1 MHDDIS
7 VERNTSLPD
16 ERSLLV
22 VERDPMYVKRIV
34 SIMETRG
41 FDVMCIAS
49 DHDAMHMIR
58 TSPPAFAIID
68 IHPGRLS
75 GLDVLQELASRRPL
89 ARSIVISGY
98 DNITTAVRCIKR
110 GAIDYLP
117 KLVDANEI
125 CSVLLVATTGGSA
138 YVFEVM
144 SCRRFTWEYVWRI
157 YELCDRNVSGSARKL
172 GVRRRSLQRLL
183 SEQAPR

>member
-7 VERNTSLPD
+7 VEHDTSLPD
-16 ERSLLV
+16 EGSFLT

-34 SIMETRG
+34 SIMATRG

-58 TSPPAFAIID
+58 TSPPASAIID
-68 IHPGRLS
+68 IRPGRPS
-75 GLDVLQELASRRPL
+75 GLDVLQELASRRPS

-98 DNITTAVRCIKR
+98 DNITTAVQRIR
-110 GAIDYLP
+110 LGAINYLP
-117 KLVDANEI
+117 KFVDAIEI
-125 CSVLLVATTGGSA
+125 CSVLFGATPGGSA
-138 YVFEVM
+138 YVFEAM

-157 YELCDRNVSGSARKL
+157 YGLCDRNVSGSARKL
-172 GVRRRSLQRLL
+172 GVRRQSLQRLL
-183 SEQAPR
+183 SKRAPR